1 MGWYLSNYP
10 QLSIPIKINMEMP
23 YPLACNFGRHNLLF
37 LHTRFLYVVRLL
49 QITEGTDDG
58 ATLLLDAG

>member
-1 MGWYLSNYP
+1 
-10 QLSIPIKINMEMP
+10 MP
-23 YPLACNFGRHNLLF
+23 YPLACNFGRHNLLC